1 MDLTNRESN
10 GERGDRTDTVSA
22 PDWLQGAIA
31 SVEGNAAI
39 DRTFGPL
46 ERSAAPVSSGRV
58 ASVLRGEW
66 LGHALHP
73 LMTDLPLGCWMSAGV
88 LDLFGGRRSR
98 RSAQRLVGAGLL
110 LVPPTVASGLSD
122 WSTLRDARTRRVGAV
137 HAIGNTVVALAYHR
151 SWRAR
156 RRGHHSRGIALGL
169 FGGGLALIT
178 GYLGGHLSFA
188 RGAGQGPRG
197 LALDAPI
204 DTDAPTDGVELIDLR
219 SASAILGVPEPQLRA
234 MVEEGMLDPVQES
247 PELLFREPDV
257 LAPRLLGA

>member
-1 MDLTNRESN
+1 MDVNTSDEGHGAVDGHGAVEGS
-10 GERGDRTDTVSA
+10 GAVTA
-22 PDWLQGAIA
+22 PEWLRAGIA
-31 SVEGNAAI
+31 SLEGNGAI
-39 DRTFGPL
+39 DRAFGPL
-46 ERSAAPVSSGRV
+46 ERAAAPVSRGRA

-73 LMTDLPLGCWMSAGV
+73 LMTDLPLGCWLSAGL

-110 LVPPTVASGLSD
+110 MVPPTVASGLSD
-122 WSTLRDARTRRVGAV
+122 WSTLRDPRARRVGAV
-137 HAIGNTVVALAYHR
+137 HAIGNTVVALAYYR

-156 RRGHHSRGIALGL
+156 RRGHHARGVALGL
-169 FGGGLALIT
+169 FGGALGWLT

-188 RGAGQGPRG
+188 RGAGQGERG
-197 LALDAPI
+197 LALDEPA
-204 DTDAPTDGVELIDLR
+204 DVELIDLR
-219 SASAILGVPEPQLRA
+219 GASEILGVPEPQLRA

-257 LAPRLLGA
+257 MALRLLGA